1 MAAQAVTFT
10 VIEKLKVRATAAHL
24 FEKGQLLPS
33 QPPRRRLS
41 CARVAPSPGAL
52 APSPPPE
59 RSARV
64 LCPQERYGGLY
75 SEQNVAL
82 SGTHT
87 HSGPAGYLQYLVYG
101 ISSLGF
107 ARQTFDALVEGIVE
121 AVVAAHE
128 GLAPGRAYL
137 AAGELLGANVNRSP
151 TAYLANPEE
160 ERARYAHDVDKEMT
174 LLKLVAADGGR

>member
-1 MAAQAVTFT
+1 M
-10 VIEKLKVRATAAHL
+10 
-24 FEKGQLLPS
+24 
-33 QPPRRRLS
+33 
-41 CARVAPSPGAL
+41 
-52 APSPPPE
+52 
-59 RSARV
+59 
-64 LCPQERYGGLY
+64 QERYGGLY

-101 ISSLGF
+101 ITSLGF

-121 AVVAAHE
+121 AVAAAHE
-128 GLAPGRAYL
+128 ALAPGRAYVG
-137 AAGELLGANVNRSP
+137 AGELLGANINRSP

-160 ERARYAHDVDKEMT
+160 ERARYKHDVDKEMT